1 MRRAVHR
8 TARRWCPDLFPWRQG
23 GNLGTIDHVIA
34 STGPAHSPTTG
45 HEAMSFDDSGIRW
58 RAFGSAV
65 APDAEGRHPSDGLYY
80 WVLDADTGRQVVD
93 ILFRLDPGA
102 ICQPHR
108 HLGPTATFVVAG
120 TQLNLTLRH
129 GSWAVVEER
138 PTGFFTAN
146 HGDHFHREGRGPD
159 GATVHLT
166 MTAVDGVVWHVLDDD
181 GAILAKARI
190 TDFVDVLE
198 LQSTSGTTLPRP
210 ASGL

>member
-1 MRRAVHR
+1 
-8 TARRWCPDLFPWRQG
+8 
-23 GNLGTIDHVIA
+23 
-34 STGPAHSPTTG
+34 
-45 HEAMSFDDSGIRW
+45 MSFDDSAIRW

-65 APDAEGRHPSDGLYY
+65 PAGPDGRHPSDGLYY
-80 WVLDADTGRQVVD
+80 WVLGASPGRQVVD

-102 ICQPHR
+102 ICQPHL

-120 TQLNLTLRH
+120 TQLNYALRQ
-129 GSWAVVEER
+129 GSWTVVQER
-138 PTGFFTAN
+138 PTGFFTSN
-146 HGDHFHREGRGPD
+146 DGDHFHREGGGPD

-181 GAILAKARI
+181 GAILAEARL

-198 LQSTSGTTLPRP
+198 LQNTSGEGLPRP